1 MVWSAVEVKKI
12 IILLIL
18 LHFMVAFI
26 EITGNNDARIKPV
39 LIPPQFFFARGFRSI
54 DYWLSVVGSSDQNR
68 NLHKIAVTC
77 PIFLAL
83 FTSSQMLKL

>member
-1 MVWSAVEVKKI
+1 
-12 IILLIL
+12 
-18 LHFMVAFI
+18 MVAFI

-83 FTSSQMLKL
+83 FTTSQMLKL